1 LPDVVAYEQ
10 EGGDGIR
17 HGATIV
23 GEYTVISD
31 EEFRQIASNPA
42 AK

>member
-1 LPDVVAYEQ
+1 VVAYEQ